1 MLLGHLR
8 QYCLATR
15 HCDRSA
21 VVVSCSECEQASW
34 IWPWMRA
41 VIAISSVE
49 AAASVVA
56 LVLLF
61 LVCTKQTRAGSV
73 DFTRNCNRGMINDYS
88 TS

>member
-34 IWPWMRA
+34 IWPWVRA

-56 LVLLF
+56 LVLL
-61 LVCTKQTRAGSV
+61 VCTKTDSESKLKPALSILTEIV
-73 DFTRNCNRGMINDYS
+73 IAV
-88 TS
+88 

>member
-61 LVCTKQTRAGSV
+61 LVCTKTDSDSKLEPALSILPEIV
-73 DFTRNCNRGMINDYS
+73 IAV
-88 TS
+88 